1 MPGKLVPILCKRH
14 FDFTAVA
21 GGASQDI
28 VLVADIDT
36 ASYVYAGIFVRVH
49 ARNMT
54 AGQSLDFSLYN
65 TLPTEADHR
74 EFVET
79 DGAGSP
85 SALVT
90 VTVTSA
96 SPAAA
101 PGMQSDYTTR
111 IGPFL
116 KVVLSANQDSTP
128 ATFYAELSAEL
139 LLRENS

>member
-96 SPAAA
+96 SPAAGA
-101 PGMQSDYTTR
+101 TSTSSLIRLFFMTGSRTR
-111 IGPFL
+111 QNRSL
-116 KVVLSANQDSTP
+116 RVSL
-128 ATFYAELSAEL
+128 YA
-139 LLRENS
+139 